1 MESALNAKVPRVLVL
16 LVEDEPVIRAVAAIH
31 LEEAG
36 FETVEAANADEAIT
50 LLESELEIRIVFTD
64 IDMPGSMDGLKLAA
78 SIKGRWPPI
87 KIVITTGGP
96 CSERMRSPHW
106 QRFHPEAVR
115 LRADRRH
122 DAQAGELKRRRPAR
136 LG

>member
-87 KIVITTGGP
+87 KIVITTGG
-96 CSERMRSPHW
+96 H
-106 QRFHPEAVR
+106 AVKECD
-115 LRADRRH
+115 LPIGSVFIPKPYGC
-122 DAQAGELKRRRPAR
+122 AQIVDTMHKLVN
-136 LG
+136 